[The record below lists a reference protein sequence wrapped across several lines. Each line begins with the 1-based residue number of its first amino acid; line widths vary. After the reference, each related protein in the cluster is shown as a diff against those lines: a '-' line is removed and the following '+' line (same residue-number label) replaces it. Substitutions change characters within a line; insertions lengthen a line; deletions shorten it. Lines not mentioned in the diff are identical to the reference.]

1 MRGLV
6 APRQLNLPA
15 PGIEPMPSALAGRF
29 LSSAPP
35 GKSINL
41 KTVVGEII
49 EEEVSDVKWDPGQW
63 STLQW
68 EGPDLSQVTSWGLG
82 QVHWDSG
89 QYFAPW
95 REVEWESGIRTETIL
110 IEWAIMAIQELGDS
124 LVILILVNQT
134 MSQSVV
140 YLPLL
145 AASTVFLQPPLWM
158 RVEFAHLL
166 SSFPGWLRNWIG
178 LGGVQFQYW

>member
-63 STLQW
+63 STLQ
-68 EGPDLSQVTSWGLG
+68 
-82 QVHWDSG
+82 
-89 QYFAPW
+89 
-95 REVEWESGIRTETIL
+95 
-110 IEWAIMAIQELGDS
+110 
-124 LVILILVNQT
+124 
-134 MSQSVV
+134 
-140 YLPLL
+140 
-145 AASTVFLQPPLWM
+145 
-158 RVEFAHLL
+158 
-166 SSFPGWLRNWIG
+166 
-178 LGGVQFQYW
+178 